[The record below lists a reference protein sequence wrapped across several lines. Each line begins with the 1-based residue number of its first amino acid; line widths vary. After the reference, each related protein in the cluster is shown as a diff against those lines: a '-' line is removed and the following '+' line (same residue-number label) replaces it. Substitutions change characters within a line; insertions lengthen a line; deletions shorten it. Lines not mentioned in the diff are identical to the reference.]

1 MTIQAVW
8 GFGRGGIVQCFIP
21 IPIPTGTGHF
31 SQVLAKPTRSALV
44 FLWYEEMSWTHKR
57 KYLIGVCLWCE
68 RYSDHH
74 NEHYNWQL
82 QRSLRL
88 NIMVDTKTDQQSH
101 DHSDHYNYHHS
112 WHSNWLP
119 QWPPWLPVT
128 ETTTISHPSDL
139 INDDHGWPPQ

>member
-1 MTIQAVW
+1 MRIWA
-8 GFGRGGIVQCFIP
+8 RGHCSVLYSNTYSYWHRTFLSSACKTNKKCFSI
-21 IPIPTGTGHF
+21 
-31 SQVLAKPTRSALV
+31 L
-44 FLWYEEMSWTHKR
+44 
-57 KYLIGVCLWCE
+57 LIWRDVMNTQKKIFNGVCLWCE
-68 RYSDHH
+68 RYNDHH

-101 DHSDHYNYHHS
+101 DHSDHYNYYHS

-119 QWPPWLPVT
+119 QWPPWLIVT